1 MSANKLDDKDV
12 MNILIDTALSS
23 GASAADCVLSRSRGV
38 SLTRRLGKDETIERY
53 EDFDTGLRVFVGN
66 KIASVSTNE
75 NSETAIKDVAR
86 RAVDMAKIAPQDDF
100 SLIASQ
106 EILEEF
112 PINEALSV
120 DSYDKVEPNI
130 DIIRDRA
137 KEVEDTALSVKGITN
152 SDGADASW
160 GEGETL
166 LMTSNGFFG
175 CSKKSNHSVSVVVI
189 AEKNGKME
197 RDYDYSSKVFGEDLK
212 TSKQIGLEA
221 ANKTLA
227 RMGATKP
234 VTGKYPVIFDPR
246 VSRSIASHFA
256 SAINGS
262 AIARKTSFLKD
273 MLNKQ
278 VANTSINIVDD
289 PFLERGLG
297 SRLFDAEGLGSRKYT
312 LIKDGILQQ
321 WLLDLSSAKQL
332 NLKPFGNAKR
342 GISGPPSP
350 GTSNFMILP
359 GKITPENLIKG
370 VSNGFYV
377 TDMIGSSV
385 SMITGDYSRG
395 ASGFWIKNGKL
406 SMPITEA
413 TIAGNLKEM
422 FMTLQPANDLD
433 FSHSMNSPTLLIEGM
448 TIAGNS

>member
-1 MSANKLDDKDV
+1 MSAKQLNDKDV
-12 MNILIDTALSS
+12 MNILIDTALSN
-23 GASAADCVLSRSRGV
+23 GASAADCVLSRSRGL

-75 NSETAIKDVAR
+75 NSEFAIKEVAK

-106 EILEEF
+106 ETLDEF
-112 PINEALSV
+112 PIDNSISV
-120 DSYDKVEPNI
+120 DSYDEVEPNI

-137 KEVEDTALSVKGITN
+137 KEVEDSALSVKGITN

-175 CSKKSNHSVSVVVI
+175 SSKKSNHSVSVVVI
-189 AEKNGKME
+189 AEKDGKME
-197 RDYDYSSKVFGEDLK
+197 RDYDYSSKVFGKDLRN
-212 TSKQIGLEA
+212 SNQIGIEA
-221 ANKTLA
+221 AKKTLA

-234 VTGKYPVIFDPR
+234 LTGKYPVIFDPR

-278 VANTSINIVDD
+278 IANPAINIIDD
-289 PFLERGLG
+289 PFLKRGLG
-297 SRLFDAEGLGSRKYT
+297 SRLFDAEGLGSRECT

-332 NLKPFGNAKR
+332 NLKPSGNAKR

-350 GTSNFMILP
+350 GTSNFMISP
-359 GKITPENLIKG
+359 GDVTPENLIKN
-370 VSNGFYV
+370 VSEGFFV

-395 ASGFWIKNGKL
+395 ASGFWIKNGEL
-406 SMPITEA
+406 SIPITEA

-422 FMTLQPANDLD
+422 FMTLQPANDID
-433 FSHSMNSPTLLIEGM
+433 YSHSINSPTLLIEGM
-448 TIAGNS
+448 TIAGN

>member
-1 MSANKLDDKDV
+1 MCAKQLNDKDV
-12 MNILIDTALSS
+12 MNILIDTALSN
-23 GASAADCVLSRSRGV
+23 GATAADCVLSRSRGL

-66 KIASVSTNE
+66 KIASVSTND
-75 NSETAIKDVAR
+75 NSEAAIRDVAK

-106 EILEEF
+106 ETLNDF
-112 PINEALSV
+112 PIHNSISV
-120 DSYDKVEPNI
+120 DSYDEVEPSI

-137 KEVEDTALSVKGITN
+137 KEVEDSALSVKGITN

-175 CSKKSNHSVSVVVI
+175 SSKKSNHSVSVVVI
-189 AEKNGKME
+189 AEKDGKME
-197 RDYDYSSKVFGEDLK
+197 RDYDYSSKVFGKDLRN
-212 TSKQIGLEA
+212 SNHIGIEA
-221 ANKTLA
+221 AKKTLA
-227 RMGATKP
+227 RIGATKP
-234 VTGKYPVIFDPR
+234 LTGKYPVIFDPR
-246 VSRSIASHFA
+246 VSRSIAGHFA

-278 VANTSINIVDD
+278 IANPAINIIDD
-289 PFLERGLG
+289 PFLKRGLG

-312 LIKDGILQQ
+312 LIKDGVLEQL
-321 WLLDLSSAKQL
+321 LLDLSSAKQL
-332 NLKPFGNAKR
+332 NLKPSGNAKR

-350 GTSNFMILP
+350 GTSNFMISP
-359 GKITPENLIKG
+359 GDVTPDNLIKN
-370 VSNGFYV
+370 VSEGFFV

-395 ASGFWIKNGKL
+395 ASGFWIKNGEL
-406 SMPITEA
+406 SIPITEA

-422 FMTLQPANDLD
+422 FMTLQPANDID
-433 FSHSMNSPTLLIEGM
+433 HSHSINSPTLLIEGM
-448 TIAGNS
+448 TIAGN

>member
-1 MSANKLDDKDV
+1 MCAKQLNDKDV
-12 MNILIDTALSS
+12 MNILIDTALSN
-23 GASAADCVLSRSRGV
+23 GATAADCVLSRSRGL

-66 KIASVSTNE
+66 KIASVSTND
-75 NSETAIKDVAR
+75 NSETAIRDVAK

-106 EILEEF
+106 ETLNDF
-112 PINEALSV
+112 PIHNSISV
-120 DSYDKVEPNI
+120 DSYDNVEPSI

-137 KEVEDTALSVKGITN
+137 KEVEDSALSVKGITN

-175 CSKKSNHSVSVVVI
+175 SSKKSNHSVSVVVI
-189 AEKNGKME
+189 AEKDGKME
-197 RDYDYSSKVFGEDLK
+197 RDYDYSSKVFGKDLRN
-212 TSKQIGLEA
+212 SNQIGIEA
-221 ANKTLA
+221 AKKTLA

-234 VTGKYPVIFDPR
+234 LTGKYPVIFDPR
-246 VSRSIASHFA
+246 VSRSIAGHFA

-278 VANTSINIVDD
+278 IANPSINVIDD
-289 PFLERGLG
+289 PFLKRGLG
-297 SRLFDAEGLGSRKYT
+297 SRLFDAEGLGSREYT

-332 NLKPFGNAKR
+332 NLKPSGNAKR

-350 GTSNFMILP
+350 GTSNFMISP
-359 GKITPENLIKG
+359 GDVTPENLIKN
-370 VSNGFYV
+370 VSEGFFV

-395 ASGFWIKNGKL
+395 ASGFWIKNGEL
-406 SMPITEA
+406 SIPITEA

-422 FMTLQPANDLD
+422 FMTLQPANDID
-433 FSHSMNSPTLLIEGM
+433 HSHSINSPTLLIEGM
-448 TIAGNS
+448 TIAGN

>member
-1 MSANKLDDKDV
+1 MCAKQLNDKDV
-12 MNILIDTALSS
+12 MNILIDTALSN
-23 GASAADCVLSRSRGV
+23 GATAADCVLSRSRGL

-66 KIASVSTNE
+66 KIASVSTND
-75 NSETAIKDVAR
+75 NSEAAIRDVAK

-106 EILEEF
+106 ETLNDF
-112 PINEALSV
+112 PIQNSISV
-120 DSYDKVEPNI
+120 DSYDEVEPNI

-137 KEVEDTALSVKGITN
+137 KEVEDSALSVKGITN

-175 CSKKSNHSVSVVVI
+175 SSKKSNHSVSVVVI
-189 AEKNGKME
+189 AEKDGKME
-197 RDYDYSSKVFGEDLK
+197 RDYDYSSKVFGKDLRN
-212 TSKQIGLEA
+212 SNQIGIEA
-221 ANKTLA
+221 AKKTLA
-227 RMGATKP
+227 RMGGTKP
-234 VTGKYPVIFDPR
+234 LTGKYPVIFDPR
-246 VSRSIASHFA
+246 VSRSIAGHFA

-278 VANTSINIVDD
+278 IANPAINIIDD
-289 PFLERGLG
+289 PFLKRGLG
-297 SRLFDAEGLGSRKYT
+297 SRLFDAEGLGSREYT

-321 WLLDLSSAKQL
+321 WLLDLSTAKQL
-332 NLKPFGNAKR
+332 NLKPSGNAKR

-350 GTSNFMILP
+350 GTSNFMISP
-359 GKITPENLIKG
+359 GDVTPENLIKN
-370 VSNGFYV
+370 VSEGFFV

-395 ASGFWIKNGKL
+395 ASGFWIKNGEL
-406 SMPITEA
+406 SIPITEA

-422 FMTLQPANDLD
+422 FMTLQPANDID
-433 FSHSMNSPTLLIEGM
+433 YSHSINSPTLLIEGM
-448 TIAGNS
+448 TIAGN

>member
-1 MSANKLDDKDV
+1 MCAKQLNDKDV
-12 MNILIDTALSS
+12 MNILIDTALSN
-23 GASAADCVLSRSRGV
+23 GATAADCVLSRSRGL

-66 KIASVSTNE
+66 KIASVSTND
-75 NSETAIKDVAR
+75 NSEAAIRDVAK

-106 EILEEF
+106 ETLNDF
-112 PINEALSV
+112 PIHNSISV
-120 DSYDKVEPNI
+120 DSYDEVEPSI

-137 KEVEDTALSVKGITN
+137 KEVEDSALSVKGITN

-175 CSKKSNHSVSVVVI
+175 SSKKSNHSVSVVVI
-189 AEKNGKME
+189 AEKDGKME
-197 RDYDYSSKVFGEDLK
+197 RDYDYSSKVFGKDLRN
-212 TSKQIGLEA
+212 SNHIGIEA
-221 ANKTLA
+221 AKKTLA

-234 VTGKYPVIFDPR
+234 LTGKYPVIFDPR
-246 VSRSIASHFA
+246 VSRSIAGHFA

-278 VANTSINIVDD
+278 IANPAINIIDD
-289 PFLERGLG
+289 PFLKRGLG

-312 LIKDGILQQ
+312 LIKDGVLEQ

-332 NLKPFGNAKR
+332 NLKPSGNAKR

-350 GTSNFMILP
+350 GTSNFMISP
-359 GKITPENLIKG
+359 GDVTPDNLIKN
-370 VSNGFYV
+370 VSEGFFV

-395 ASGFWIKNGKL
+395 ASGFWIKNGEL
-406 SMPITEA
+406 SIPITEA

-422 FMTLQPANDLD
+422 FMTLQPANDID
-433 FSHSMNSPTLLIEGM
+433 HSHSINSPTLLIEGM
-448 TIAGNS
+448 TIAGN

>member
-1 MSANKLDDKDV
+1 MCAKQLNDKDV
-12 MNILIDTALSS
+12 MNILIDTALSN
-23 GASAADCVLSRSRGV
+23 GATAADCVLSRSRGL

-66 KIASVSTNE
+66 KIASVSTND
-75 NSETAIKDVAR
+75 NSEAAIRDVAK

-106 EILEEF
+106 ETLNDF
-112 PINEALSV
+112 PIQNSISV
-120 DSYDKVEPNI
+120 DSYDEVEPNI

-137 KEVEDTALSVKGITN
+137 KEVEDSALSVKGITN

-175 CSKKSNHSVSVVVI
+175 SSKKSNHSVSVVVI
-189 AEKNGKME
+189 AEKDGKME
-197 RDYDYSSKVFGEDLK
+197 RDYDYSSKVFGKDLRN
-212 TSKQIGLEA
+212 SNHIGIEA
-221 ANKTLA
+221 AKKTLA

-234 VTGKYPVIFDPR
+234 LTGKYPVIFDPR

-278 VANTSINIVDD
+278 IANPAINIIDD
-289 PFLERGLG
+289 PFLKRGLG

-312 LIKDGILQQ
+312 LIKDGVLQQ

-332 NLKPFGNAKR
+332 NLKPSGNAKR

-350 GTSNFMILP
+350 GTSNFMISP
-359 GKITPENLIKG
+359 GDVTPENLIKN
-370 VSNGFYV
+370 VSEGFFV

-395 ASGFWIKNGKL
+395 ASGFWIKNGEL
-406 SMPITEA
+406 SIPITEA

-422 FMTLQPANDLD
+422 FMTLQPANDID
-433 FSHSMNSPTLLIEGM
+433 YSHSINSPTLLIEGM
-448 TIAGNS
+448 TIAGN

>member
-197 RDYDYSSKVFGEDLK
+197 RDYDYSSKVFFFFFYFFI
-212 TSKQIGLEA
+212 QIGLEA

-312 LIKDGILQQ
+312 LIKDGVLQQ

-370 VSNGFYV
+370 ISNGFYV

>member
-1 MSANKLDDKDV
+1 MCAKQLNDKDV
-12 MNILIDTALSS
+12 MNILIDTALSN
-23 GASAADCVLSRSRGV
+23 GATAADCVLSRSRGL
-38 SLTRRLGKDETIERY
+38 SLTRRLGKDETLERY

-66 KIASVSTNE
+66 KIASVSTND
-75 NSETAIKDVAR
+75 NSEAAIRDVAK

-106 EILEEF
+106 ETLNDF
-112 PINEALSV
+112 PIHNSISV
-120 DSYDKVEPNI
+120 DSYDEVEPSI

-137 KEVEDTALSVKGITN
+137 KEVEDSALSVKGITN

-175 CSKKSNHSVSVVVI
+175 SSKKSNHSVSVVVI
-189 AEKNGKME
+189 AEKDGKME
-197 RDYDYSSKVFGEDLK
+197 RDYDYSSKVFGKDLRN
-212 TSKQIGLEA
+212 SNHIGIEA
-221 ANKTLA
+221 AKKTLA
-227 RMGATKP
+227 RIGATKP
-234 VTGKYPVIFDPR
+234 LTGKYPVIFDPR
-246 VSRSIASHFA
+246 VSRSIAGHFA

-278 VANTSINIVDD
+278 IANPAINIIDD
-289 PFLERGLG
+289 PFLKRGLG

-321 WLLDLSSAKQL
+321 WLLDLSTAKQL
-332 NLKPFGNAKR
+332 NLKPSGNAKR

-350 GTSNFMILP
+350 GTSNFMISP
-359 GKITPENLIKG
+359 GDVTPDNLIKN
-370 VSNGFYV
+370 VSEGFFV

-395 ASGFWIKNGKL
+395 ASGFWIKNGEL
-406 SMPITEA
+406 SIPITEA

-422 FMTLQPANDLD
+422 FMTLQPANDID
-433 FSHSMNSPTLLIEGM
+433 YSHSINSPTLLIEGM
-448 TIAGNS
+448 TIAGN

>member
-1 MSANKLDDKDV
+1 MCAKQLNDKDV
-12 MNILIDTALSS
+12 MNILIDTALSN
-23 GASAADCVLSRSRGV
+23 GATAAACVLSRSRGL
-38 SLTRRLGKDETIERY
+38 SLTRRLGKDETLERY

-66 KIASVSTNE
+66 KIASVSTND
-75 NSETAIKDVAR
+75 NSEAAIRDVAK
-86 RAVDMAKIAPQDDF
+86 RAVDMAKIAPQDNF

-106 EILEEF
+106 ETLNDF
-112 PINEALSV
+112 PIHNSISV
-120 DSYDKVEPNI
+120 DSYDEVEPSI

-137 KEVEDTALSVKGITN
+137 KEVEDSALSVKGITN

-175 CSKKSNHSVSVVVI
+175 SSKKSNHSVSVVVI
-189 AEKNGKME
+189 AEKDGKME
-197 RDYDYSSKVFGEDLK
+197 RDYDYSSKVFGKDLRN
-212 TSKQIGLEA
+212 SNHIGIEA
-221 ANKTLA
+221 AKKTLA
-227 RMGATKP
+227 RIGATKP
-234 VTGKYPVIFDPR
+234 LTGKYPVIFDPR
-246 VSRSIASHFA
+246 VSRSIAGHFA

-278 VANTSINIVDD
+278 IANPAINIIDD
-289 PFLERGLG
+289 PFLKRGLG

-312 LIKDGILQQ
+312 LIKDGVLEQ

-332 NLKPFGNAKR
+332 NLKPSGNAKR

-350 GTSNFMILP
+350 GTSNFMISP
-359 GKITPENLIKG
+359 GDVTPDDLIKN
-370 VSNGFYV
+370 VSDGFFV

-395 ASGFWIKNGKL
+395 ASGFWIKNGEL
-406 SMPITEA
+406 SIPITEA

-422 FMTLQPANDLD
+422 FMTLKPANDID
-433 FSHSMNSPTLLIEGM
+433 YSHSINSPTLLIEGM
-448 TIAGNS
+448 TIAGN

>member
-1 MSANKLDDKDV
+1 MCAKQLNDKDV
-12 MNILIDTALSS
+12 MNILIDTALSN
-23 GASAADCVLSRSRGV
+23 GATAADCVLSRSRGL

-66 KIASVSTNE
+66 KIASVSTND
-75 NSETAIKDVAR
+75 NSETAIRDVAK

-106 EILEEF
+106 ETLNDF
-112 PINEALSV
+112 PIQNSISV
-120 DSYDKVEPNI
+120 DSYDEVEPNI

-137 KEVEDTALSVKGITN
+137 KEVEDSALSVKGITN

-175 CSKKSNHSVSVVVI
+175 SSKKSNHSVSVVVI
-189 AEKNGKME
+189 AEKDGKME
-197 RDYDYSSKVFGEDLK
+197 RDYDYSSKVFGKDLRN
-212 TSKQIGLEA
+212 SNHIGIEA
-221 ANKTLA
+221 AKKTLA
-227 RMGATKP
+227 RIGATKP
-234 VTGKYPVIFDPR
+234 LTGKYPVIFDPR
-246 VSRSIASHFA
+246 VSRSIAGHFA

-278 VANTSINIVDD
+278 IANPAINIIDD
-289 PFLERGLG
+289 PFLKRGLG

-312 LIKDGILQQ
+312 LIKDGVLQQ

-332 NLKPFGNAKR
+332 NLKPLGNAKR

-350 GTSNFMILP
+350 GTSNFMISP
-359 GKITPENLIKG
+359 GDVTPDNLIKN
-370 VSNGFYV
+370 VSEGFFV

-395 ASGFWIKNGKL
+395 ASGFWIKNGEL
-406 SMPITEA
+406 SIPITEA

-422 FMTLQPANDLD
+422 FMTLQPANDID
-433 FSHSMNSPTLLIEGM
+433 HSHSINSPTLLIEGM
-448 TIAGNS
+448 TIAGN

>member
-1 MSANKLDDKDV
+1 MSAKQLNDKDV
-12 MNILIDTALSS
+12 MNILIDTALSN
-23 GASAADCVLSRSRGV
+23 GASAADCVLSRSRGL

-75 NSETAIKDVAR
+75 NSEFAIKEVAK

-106 EILEEF
+106 ETLDEF
-112 PINEALSV
+112 PIDNSISV
-120 DSYDKVEPNI
+120 DSYDEVEPNI

-137 KEVEDTALSVKGITN
+137 KEVEDSALSVKGITN

-175 CSKKSNHSVSVVVI
+175 SSKKSNHSVSVVVI
-189 AEKNGKME
+189 AEKDGKME
-197 RDYDYSSKVFGEDLK
+197 RDYDYSSKVFGKDLRN
-212 TSKQIGLEA
+212 SNQIGIEA
-221 ANKTLA
+221 AKKTLA

-234 VTGKYPVIFDPR
+234 LTGKYPVIFDPR

-273 MLNKQ
+273 MLNQ
-278 VANTSINIVDD
+278 QIANPSINVIDD
-289 PFLERGLG
+289 PFLKRGLG
-297 SRLFDAEGLGSRKYT
+297 SRLFDAEGLGSRECT

-332 NLKPFGNAKR
+332 NLKPSGNAKR

-350 GTSNFMILP
+350 GTSNFMISP
-359 GKITPENLIKG
+359 GDVTPENLIKN
-370 VSNGFYV
+370 VSEGFFV

-395 ASGFWIKNGKL
+395 ASGFWIKNGEL
-406 SMPITEA
+406 SIPITEA

-422 FMTLQPANDLD
+422 FMTLQPANDID
-433 FSHSMNSPTLLIEGM
+433 YSHSINSPTLLIEGM
-448 TIAGNS
+448 TIAGN

>member
-1 MSANKLDDKDV
+1 M
-12 MNILIDTALSS
+12 
-23 GASAADCVLSRSRGV
+23 SRSRGL

-66 KIASVSTNE
+66 KIASVSTND
-75 NSETAIKDVAR
+75 NSEAAIRDVAK

-106 EILEEF
+106 ETLNDF
-112 PINEALSV
+112 PIHNSISV
-120 DSYDKVEPNI
+120 DSYDEVEPSI

-137 KEVEDTALSVKGITN
+137 KEVEDSALSVKGITN

-175 CSKKSNHSVSVVVI
+175 SSKKSNHSVSVVVI
-189 AEKNGKME
+189 AEKDGKME
-197 RDYDYSSKVFGEDLK
+197 RDYDYSSKVFGKDLRN
-212 TSKQIGLEA
+212 SNHIGIEA
-221 ANKTLA
+221 AKKTLA
-227 RMGATKP
+227 RIGATKP
-234 VTGKYPVIFDPR
+234 LTGKYPVIFDPR
-246 VSRSIASHFA
+246 VSRSIAGHFA

-278 VANTSINIVDD
+278 IANPAINIIDD
-289 PFLERGLG
+289 PFLKRGLG

-332 NLKPFGNAKR
+332 NLKPSGNAKR

-350 GTSNFMILP
+350 GTSNFMISP
-359 GKITPENLIKG
+359 GDVTPDNLIKN
-370 VSNGFYV
+370 VSEGFFV

-395 ASGFWIKNGKL
+395 ASGFWIKNGEL
-406 SMPITEA
+406 SIPITEA

-422 FMTLQPANDLD
+422 FMTLKPANDID
-433 FSHSMNSPTLLIEGM
+433 YSHSINSPTLLIEGM
-448 TIAGNS
+448 TIAGN

>member
-312 LIKDGILQQ
+312 LIKDGVLQQ

-370 VSNGFYV
+370 ISNGFYV

-395 ASGFWIKNGKL
+395 ASGFWIKNGEL
-406 SMPITEA
+406 SIPITEA

-422 FMTLQPANDLD
+422 FMTLKPANDID
-433 FSHSMNSPTLLIEGM
+433 YSHSINSPTLLIEGM
-448 TIAGNS
+448 TIAGN

>member
-1 MSANKLDDKDV
+1 MSAKQLNDKDV
-12 MNILIDTALSS
+12 MNILIDTALSN
-23 GASAADCVLSRSRGV
+23 GASAADCVLSRSRGL

-75 NSETAIKDVAR
+75 NSEFAIKEVAK

-106 EILEEF
+106 ETLDDF
-112 PINEALSV
+112 PIDNSISV
-120 DSYDKVEPNI
+120 DSYDEVEPNI

-137 KEVEDTALSVKGITN
+137 KEVEDSALSVKGITN

-175 CSKKSNHSVSVVVI
+175 SSKKSNHSVSVVVI
-189 AEKNGKME
+189 AEKDGKME
-197 RDYDYSSKVFGEDLK
+197 RDYDYSSKVFGKDLRN
-212 TSKQIGLEA
+212 SNQIGIEA
-221 ANKTLA
+221 AKKTLA

-234 VTGKYPVIFDPR
+234 LTGKYPVIFDPR
-246 VSRSIASHFA
+246 VSRSIAGHFA

-273 MLNKQ
+273 MLNQ
-278 VANTSINIVDD
+278 QIANPSINVIDD
-289 PFLERGLG
+289 PFLKRGLG

-312 LIKDGILQQ
+312 LIKDGVLEQ

-332 NLKPFGNAKR
+332 NLKPSGNAKR

-350 GTSNFMILP
+350 GTSNFMISP
-359 GKITPENLIKG
+359 GDVTPDNLIKN
-370 VSNGFYV
+370 VSEGFFV

-395 ASGFWIKNGKL
+395 ASGFWIKNGEL
-406 SMPITEA
+406 SIPITEA

-422 FMTLQPANDLD
+422 FMTLQPANDID
-433 FSHSMNSPTLLIEGM
+433 HSHSINSPTLLIEGM
-448 TIAGNS
+448 TIAGN

>member
-1 MSANKLDDKDV
+1 MSAKQLNDKDV
-12 MNILIDTALSS
+12 MNILIDTALSN
-23 GASAADCVLSRSRGV
+23 GASAADCVLSRSRGL

-75 NSETAIKDVAR
+75 NSEFAIKEVAK

-106 EILEEF
+106 ETLDEF
-112 PINEALSV
+112 PIDNSISV
-120 DSYDKVEPNI
+120 DSYDEVEPNI

-137 KEVEDTALSVKGITN
+137 KEVEDSALSVKGITN

-175 CSKKSNHSVSVVVI
+175 SSKKSNHSVSVVVI
-189 AEKNGKME
+189 AEKDGKME
-197 RDYDYSSKVFGEDLK
+197 RDYDYSSKVFGTDLRN
-212 TSKQIGLEA
+212 SNQIGIEA
-221 ANKTLA
+221 AKKTLA

-234 VTGKYPVIFDPR
+234 LTGKYPVIFDPR

-278 VANTSINIVDD
+278 IANPAINIIDD
-289 PFLERGLG
+289 PFLKRGLG

-312 LIKDGILQQ
+312 LIKDGVLQQ

-332 NLKPFGNAKR
+332 NLKPSGNAKR

-350 GTSNFMILP
+350 GTSNFMISP
-359 GKITPENLIKG
+359 GDVTPENLIKN
-370 VSNGFYV
+370 VSEGFFV

-395 ASGFWIKNGKL
+395 ASGFWIKNGEL
-406 SMPITEA
+406 SIPITEA

-422 FMTLQPANDLD
+422 FMTLQPANDID
-433 FSHSMNSPTLLIEGM
+433 HSHSINSPTLLIEGM
-448 TIAGNS
+448 TIAGN

>member
-1 MSANKLDDKDV
+1 MSAKQLNDKDV

-312 LIKDGILQQ
+312 LIKDGVLQQ

-370 VSNGFYV
+370 ISNGFYV

>member
-246 VSRSIASHFA
+246 VSRSIAGHFA

-312 LIKDGILQQ
+312 LIKDGVLQQ

-395 ASGFWIKNGKL
+395 ASGFWIKNGEL
-406 SMPITEA
+406 SIPITEA